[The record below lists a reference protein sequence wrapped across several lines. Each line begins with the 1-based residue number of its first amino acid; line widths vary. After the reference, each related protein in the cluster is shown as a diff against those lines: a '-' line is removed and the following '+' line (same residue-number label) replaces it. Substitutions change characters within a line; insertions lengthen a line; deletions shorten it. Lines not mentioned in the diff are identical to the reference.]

1 MKFAEEREEERE
13 EAARMEQVLG
23 WTQMQL
29 GLSQEALEEAQ
40 TEKAEVTVA
49 KTDTEE
55 KLRKSAAKVTFCCFR
70 SLACNSKYRVRFFL
84 LGPPLFVEV

>member
-55 KLRKSAAKVTFCCFR
+55 KLKKSAAKVTVSCFR
-70 SLACNSKYRVRFFL
+70 SLACNSIYRVGFF
-84 LGPPLFVEV
+84 